1 MSLQQPYA
9 EQREPLALLAANL
22 GRHRSRRQNVG
33 LCGRSNSF
41 ETAVLKMKHMKRY
54 APTKIFPAQTAPLS
68 AQIEVMLPRDQHGD
82 RPAKHQPYAKA
93 VKHQAYVEH
102 R

>member
-1 MSLQQPYA
+1 
-9 EQREPLALLAANL
+9 
-22 GRHRSRRQNVG
+22 
-33 LCGRSNSF
+33 
-41 ETAVLKMKHMKRY
+41 MKHMKGY

-68 AQIEVMLPRDQHGD
+68 AQIEVMLPRNQHGD